1 MSHAPL
7 LSVKI
12 IAELLDLHGL
22 TIASVGIDSTQNE
35 ELKLVTDS
43 RRLSADEDAVFI
55 AYKGASRDANDFVT
69 AELLEKTKLVIVES
83 SEAAQ
88 RALHHKTAY
97 IQVKD
102 GRRALSVL
110 MARAYDNPEK
120 QLKFWGVTGTNGKTS
135 VTLLLRELLSQV
147 KEPVLSLGTVGA
159 YLGEQ
164 FIPLSHTTP
173 PADELFALLS
183 KAVTSGIKH
192 VLMEVSSHAIVQ
204 ERLGTI
210 RFDGVAFTSF
220 SRDHLDF
227 HPNMEAYFHA
237 KWQLIETYRKDNAP
251 ALICDAVLE
260 QASSYLKHVQP
271 KHVFSYALSDS
282 VKKSE
287 ATNSIPANRLSADLS
302 HAELALDVNGSQSTI
317 KVRFFAN
324 HAIENL
330 LAAIGLFHI
339 GMGYSLE
346 KIDFN
351 LLSDIPGRLE
361 RVFVDG
367 ANGDSSKKGP
377 VVIVDYAHTPDA
389 VSRVLAALKPF
400 TKGKLIVV
408 FGCGGDRDK
417 GKRPEM
423 AAAAGAYADYI
434 LVTSDNPRTEDPL
447 AIISEIVAGLDKSVP
462 FAQQADRALAIK
474 HAIDGANRDDVVAIL
489 GKGHEDYQI
498 IGLKRID
505 FDDRE
510 YARNALQG
518 WRVGELKVPK

>member
-1 MSHAPL
+1 MSDAPL

-12 IAELLDLHGL
+12 IAELLGCQGL
-22 TIASVGIDSTQNE
+22 TIASSGIDSTQNK

-43 RRLSADEDAVFI
+43 RKLSADENSVFI

-102 GRRALSVL
+102 GRRALSIL

-120 QLKFWGVTGTNGKTS
+120 KLKFWGVTGTNGKTS

-164 FIPLSHTTP
+164 FISLSHTTP

-183 KAVTSGIKH
+183 KAVSRGIKH

-227 HPNMEAYFHA
+227 HPNMQDYFQAKWKLIEAY
-237 KWQLIETYRKDNAP
+237 RKEKAP
-251 ALICDAVLE
+251 AFICDSVLQ
-260 QASSYLKHVQP
+260 QASSYLKHMQL
-271 KHVFSYALSDS
+271 KHVFSYALADS
-282 VKKSE
+282 VLKAEKPN
-287 ATNSIPANRLSADLS
+287 AIIAKRLSADLS
-302 HAELALDVNGSQSTI
+302 HAELALDVNGSNSTI
-317 KVRFFAN
+317 EVRFFAT

-346 KIDFN
+346 KIDFK

-361 RVFVDG
+361 RVFADKV
-367 ANGDSSKKGP
+367 NGDSANNGP
-377 VVIVDYAHTPDA
+377 TVIVDYAHTPDA

-423 AAAAGAYADYI
+423 AAAASAFADYI

-447 AIISEIVAGLDKSVP
+447 AIIYEIVAGLDKSVP

-474 HAIDGANRDDVVAIL
+474 HGIDGASSDDVVAIL

-498 IGLKRID
+498 IGSKRID

-510 YARNALQG
+510 HARNALQSWYEG
-518 WRVGELKVPK
+518 KSKAQK